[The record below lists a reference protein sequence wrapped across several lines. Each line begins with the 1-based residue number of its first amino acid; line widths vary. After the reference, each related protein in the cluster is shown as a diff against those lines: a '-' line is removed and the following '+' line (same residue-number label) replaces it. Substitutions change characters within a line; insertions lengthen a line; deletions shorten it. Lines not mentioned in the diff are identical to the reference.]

1 LYFLTFNLAISENE
15 QLCLAGKDTPVI
27 MAPSAIALPVRGKD
41 NLASEVRRKAP
52 KVIRQID
59 IEGGKTIAKVSL

>member
-1 LYFLTFNLAISENE
+1 
-15 QLCLAGKDTPVI
+15 

-41 NLASEVRRKAP
+41 NLASEVRGKAP